1 MRTYAIGDI
10 HGHLD
15 KLELAHE
22 LIATDRAA
30 CGDETAPIVHIGDL
44 VDRGPDSAGVLR
56 YLRARQQADARIVV
70 LKGNHEQMLD
80 DFLTNPPGTDD
91 AQANGYLRPGIGGR
105 ATLASFGMDPDAPT
119 AELQRDAQAN
129 VSPSEHAFITSLP
142 LTFLHGACLFVHAG
156 IRPGLPLEQQ
166 DPEDLIWIRK
176 DFLESTEDHGLLVV
190 HGHTPIERVEH
201 HGNRLN
207 IDTGAAFGGPLS
219 AIVIEGRA
227 AWLLS
232 PSGRLPV

>member
-1 MRTYAIGDI
+1 MFTKMFYEG
-10 HGHLD
+10 
-15 KLELAHE
+15 
-22 LIATDRAA
+22 
-30 CGDETAPIVHIGDL
+30 
-44 VDRGPDSAGVLR
+44 
-56 YLRARQQADARIVV
+56 ADYDTV
-70 LKGNHEQMLD
+70 LK
-80 DFLTNPPGTDD
+80 D